1 MGAHVASA
9 GRDVAPRRDLGP
21 GLGPGLGARA
31 AAAALI
37 GLAAG
42 RRRDNDRLRVTVAE

>member
-9 GRDVAPRRDLGP
+9 GRDVAAWSGLGP

-31 AAAALI
+31 WA
-37 GLAAG
+37 
-42 RRRDNDRLRVTVAE
+42 RP